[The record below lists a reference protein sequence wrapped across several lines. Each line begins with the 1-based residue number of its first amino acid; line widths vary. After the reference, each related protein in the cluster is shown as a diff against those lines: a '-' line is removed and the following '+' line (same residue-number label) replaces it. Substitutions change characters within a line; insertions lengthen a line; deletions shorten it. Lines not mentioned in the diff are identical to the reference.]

1 MKAAKLDDRTNPEPI
16 DDRADFARVDGPVK
30 VTGQATYSV
39 DVRLPGQLEAA
50 VLRSPHPRAR
60 VVDVDVSAASS
71 MPGVE
76 AVIHG
81 PVKVG
86 ADDSALTWYAEE
98 TPFFSDTVR
107 FVGDE
112 IAAVAAIDADTAQ
125 RAIAAIDVRYEILD
139 HVTDI
144 EEAAR
149 QDEWDDDAWD
159 VAEADESQR
168 GDTEWIDDADIVLTG
183 EFRTPVQIHHALEAH
198 ACVAQWIDGGLTV
211 HSSTQGINSIREE
224 LADTFELDHNRVRV
238 LAPHV
243 GGGFGA
249 KQVPWKNTA
258 IAVLLAQETGR
269 PVRLV
274 LDRIAESIAAGKRG
288 ATRQRVKL
296 GATASGELVGLD
308 VDGVVDVG
316 AYSMGGE
323 ATSLDGPYLHLYRC
337 PNVRVRQRTVH
348 TNTGP
353 SVAFRA
359 PGYVESTFALESM
372 IDELARTIGTDPIAL
387 RRLNYTEVDQEQD
400 LPWSSPQA
408 LATCYDRVAEESNWE
423 TDAGADSST
432 SGDGATD
439 SGRIR
444 RGRGFAAHEWAAGGA
459 MPPGYAWIEMNS
471 DGSVSASSS
480 TQDIGTGTRTSLT
493 QVIATELTMDPARIR
508 LSVGDTAS
516 GPPAPTSHGSTTAP
530 TMAPA
535 LAAAAVELRR
545 QILAAAAEQL
555 DESADDLSLD
565 NGNVVDGDGA
575 TTISLPD
582 LMEEISP
589 RILRA
594 TGARLTTNDDVS
606 VRPFGAV
613 VADVEVDTGTGRV
626 RVSRLVIA
634 PDCGRILHP
643 MMVESQ
649 VVGGAIQGLGFALT
663 EEQVVDHRLGR
674 VINPNLE
681 DYLIPTMADLPD
693 IVHAAVDLPDF
704 AANPLGVK
712 GIGELPMIAVPAAI
726 ANAVADAIG
735 RRPTELPLSARRV
748 VELLDDTTD
757 RIEVR
762 R

>member
-1 MKAAKLDDRTNPEPI
+1 MKAAKLEDRTNPEPI

-30 VTGQATYSV
+30 VTGQAVYSV

-50 VLRSPHPRAR
+50 VLRSPHARAR
-60 VVDVDVSAASS
+60 VVDVDDSAARS

-81 PVKVG
+81 PVRIG

-112 IAAVAAIDADTAQ
+112 IAAVAAVDADTAR

-139 HVTDI
+139 HVTDLD
-144 EEAAR
+144 EAAR
-149 QDEWDDDAWD
+149 RDEWDDDAWD
-159 VAEADESQR
+159 AVEADESQR
-168 GDTEWIDDADIVLTG
+168 GDTAWLSDADIILTG

-198 ACVAQWIDGGLTV
+198 ACVAQWVDGGLTV
-211 HSSTQGINSIREE
+211 HSSTQGINSVREE
-224 LADTFELDHNRVRV
+224 LADVFELDHNRVRV

-258 IAVLLAQETGR
+258 IAVLLARETGR

-274 LDRIAESIAAGKRG
+274 LDRTAESIAAGKRG

-296 GATASGELVGLD
+296 GATTSGELVGLD

-353 SVAFRA
+353 AVAFRA

-372 IDELARTIGTDPIAL
+372 IDELARTLGVDPIAL

-400 LPWSSPQA
+400 LPWSSPEA
-408 LATCYDRVAEESNWE
+408 LATCYDRVAEESGWE
-423 TDAGADSST
+423 DGADGSKE
-432 SGDGATD
+432 

-444 RGRGFAAHEWAAGGA
+444 RGRGFAAHEWAAGSA

-471 DGSVSASSS
+471 DGSVSAASS

-493 QVIATELTMDPARIR
+493 QVIAAELSMDPNRIR

-535 LAAAAVELRR
+535 LAAAAVELR
-545 QILAAAAEQL
+545 QQVLEAAAEQL
-555 DESADDLSLD
+555 DLAAVDLRLD
-565 NGNVVDGDGA
+565 GGNVVDGNGA
-575 TTISLPD
+575 TKISLPD

-589 RILRA
+589 RVLRA

-626 RVSRLVIA
+626 RVTRLVVA

-649 VVGGAIQGLGFALT
+649 VVGGALQGLGFALT
-663 EEQVVDHRLGR
+663 EEQVVDHQLGR

-681 DYLIPTMADLPD
+681 DYLVPTMADLPE

-726 ANAVADAIG
+726 ANAVVDAIG

-748 VELLDDTTD
+748 VELLDETTD